1 VTVLTDEARNF
12 NWLLSSFV
20 AETSGVTDA
29 VAVSSDG
36 LLIARSNTLD
46 RKQSEQ
52 LCAIISGCTSLA
64 LAADRAM
71 TGGGIERVII
81 AMETGFLFVSA
92 IADGSCLG
100 VVATRECDVGS
111 VGYQTTELV
120 ARVGEL
126 LTPALREELKQLAA
140 SGSG

>member
-1 VTVLTDEARNF
+1 MLTDEARNF
-12 NWLLSSFV
+12 NWLLGSFV
-20 AETSGVTDA
+20 EETAGVTDA

-46 RKQSEQ
+46 RRESEQ

-64 LAADRAM
+64 HAADRAM
-71 TGGGIERVII
+71 DGGGIERVII
-81 AMETGFLFVSA
+81 AMHVGFLFVCA

-100 VVATRECDVGS
+100 VVASRECDVGS

-120 ARVGEL
+120 TRAGQL

-140 SGSG
+140 SG

>member
-1 VTVLTDEARNF
+1 VTTPTDDARNF

-20 AETSGVTDA
+20 EETAGVTDA

-36 LLIARSNTLD
+36 VLIARSQNLD
-46 RKQSEQ
+46 QAEGEQ

-71 TGGGIERVII
+71 DGEGLERVIV
-81 AMETGFLFVSA
+81 AMQRGFLFVSA

-100 VVATRECDVGS
+100 VVAARDCDVGS
-111 VGYQTTELV
+111 VGYQTTDLV

-126 LTPALREELKQLAA
+126 LTPALREELKQLA
-140 SGSG
+140 SSN

>member
-140 SGSG
+140 SG

>member
-1 VTVLTDEARNF
+1 MPTEAARNF

-20 AETSGVTDA
+20 AETAGVTDA

-36 LLIARSNTLD
+36 VLIARSDSLD
-46 RKQSEQ
+46 RAEGEQ

-64 LAADRAM
+64 QAADRAM
-71 TGGGIERVII
+71 GAEGLERVIV
-81 AMETGFLFVSA
+81 AMQRGFLFVSA

-111 VGYQTTELV
+111 VGYQTTDLV
-120 ARVGEL
+120 ARVGQL
-126 LTPALREELKQLAA
+126 LTPSLREELQQIA
-140 SGSG
+140 SS